1 VKEGPDYGLLKG
13 VDFAGLLVSMLL
25 LLVVLSVDYASGI
38 GVVNWKPKQWTLS
51 RPRNSGEDGQYYVS
65 KG

>member
-13 VDFAGLLVSMLL
+13 VDFAGLLVSILL

-38 GVVNWKPKQWTLS
+38 GVVNWKPKQ
-51 RPRNSGEDGQYYVS
+51 
-65 KG
+65 